1 VNDGKPFEEN
11 PSAQALLEESLEF
24 LDDDEYMEV
33 TPESIRLR
41 KQILNKA
48 ERDKANKR
56 KKKAAEAE

>member
-1 VNDGKPFEEN
+1 
-11 PSAQALLEESLEF
+11 
-24 LDDDEYMEV
+24 
-33 TPESIRLR
+33 LR